1 MQRCGVP
8 VCQRRP
14 RRWAMA
20 AALMC
25 ALHVTAASASETSPA
40 LTLAD
45 ARRLALQNSEQ
56 LAQARQLVAAAS
68 ADIMAADAGR
78 LPQLAVAGTWTR
90 NLKKPAFFLPP
101 ELSGGG
107 GPVVVEMGGDWDLQ
121 AAATLTVNLWTAGR
135 LSNAR
140 ALAAAARDGSRWQ
153 ESLVADAVVYAVEAA
168 YHGAQLAD
176 QQVLIAE
183 QARQLAAEA
192 LRVVEAAHAE
202 GRASRFE
209 LLRAQVEL
217 ANREAPLV
225 QAHNQQHLGRLLL
238 ARWCGLPAD
247 ASITLVDDL
256 TAVPAPADAD
266 SLLAIMREQS
276 PELRVLEH
284 QVRAAQLA
292 VDLARAGRG
301 PVVQLQGQYALQGQW
316 DDGVAPG
323 DDESAGSASVALAVS
338 LPIFDGFATRAA
350 VQGAEAD
357 LQRTRLEH
365 DRILRDR
372 ELGVRQAHLDLEN
385 ALAALAG
392 RHDAVELASE
402 AHRLAT
408 VRLENG
414 LATSLERLDAELALT
429 EARVQ
434 LAASLHRS
442 NLAAANLKL
451 AVGGQTAWNDPAKET
466 N

>member
-1 MQRCGVP
+1 
-8 VCQRRP
+8 
-14 RRWAMA
+14 
-20 AALMC
+20 
-25 ALHVTAASASETSPA
+25 
-40 LTLAD
+40 
-45 ARRLALQNSEQ
+45 
-56 LAQARQLVAAAS
+56 
-68 ADIMAADAGR
+68 
-78 LPQLAVAGTWTR
+78 
-90 NLKKPAFFLPP
+90 
-101 ELSGGG
+101 
-107 GPVVVEMGGDWDLQ
+107 
-121 AAATLTVNLWTAGR
+121 
-135 LSNAR
+135 
-140 ALAAAARDGSRWQ
+140 
-153 ESLVADAVVYAVEAA
+153 VADAVVYAVEAA